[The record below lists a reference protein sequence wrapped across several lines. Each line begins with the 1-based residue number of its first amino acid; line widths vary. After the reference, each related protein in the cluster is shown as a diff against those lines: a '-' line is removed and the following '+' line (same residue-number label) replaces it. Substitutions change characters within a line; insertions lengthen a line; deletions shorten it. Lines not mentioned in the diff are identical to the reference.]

1 MFFFHNAFSS
11 GGKWQVKF
19 NFASGAHGVHKAQLT
34 PQQDMRG
41 TTPEMACSNHQYRGS
56 CSKSPGATVTVSVP
70 MQLVA
75 MQKTVSGHLR
85 VINRG
90 KKVALQHY
98 CRMNIQSWPTDPSSH
113 SPCEWSPSAAQ
124 PYLTLRV
131 VGQFASLQAASP
143 DSSQCTGRETGEA
156 IAGLEA
162 KKWEKHEISADC

>member
-1 MFFFHNAFSS
+1 MVGQVQFC
-11 GGKWQVKF
+11 KWCSRCSQSIANTSTRYERNNSRDGLQQPSIQRELQQVSRCHCHCECPHV
-19 NFASGAHGVHKAQLT
+19 A
-34 PQQDMRG
+34 
-41 TTPEMACSNHQYRGS
+41 
-56 CSKSPGATVTVSVP
+56 
-70 MQLVA
+70 VA

-98 CRMNIQSWPTDPSSH
+98 CRMNIQSWPRDPSSH
-113 SPCEWSPSAAQ
+113 SPCEWSPSATQ